1 MRIIEVE
8 QDFPLPVK
16 NAVVVH
22 ICSREPES
30 RLIIR
35 KFKSRCGNTIEVH
48 VTRRSGYIRSIKA
61 LDVCQVNCQ
70 DCSERMRLIRELIF
84 REYHSS

>member
-1 MRIIEVE
+1 MRIVEVE
-8 QDFPLPVK
+8 NNIPFPVRDT
-16 NAVVVH
+16 VVVH
-22 ICSREPES
+22 VCDRQPES

-61 LDVCQVNCQ
+61 LDICQVNCA
-70 DCSERMRLIRELIF
+70 DCFDSIKSIRELIA
-84 REYHSS
+84 REYNCS